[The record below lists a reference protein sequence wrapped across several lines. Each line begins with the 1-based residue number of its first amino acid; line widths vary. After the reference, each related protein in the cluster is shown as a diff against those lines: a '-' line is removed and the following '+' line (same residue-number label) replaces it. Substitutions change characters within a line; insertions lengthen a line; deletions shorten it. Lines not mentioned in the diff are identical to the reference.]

1 MKVKNVLSKS
11 LVCGLCM
18 FSIATVGAAVQAKD
32 TALRSTI
39 ITQPMPV
46 EETPKS
52 EPSIK
57 DRTKAILE
65 QFDKPKS
72 NIGENGVTIGD
83 IYIPKDS
90 TIMLELIDPLSSKQ
104 NKKGDVFR
112 LKTTENTLVNNVII
126 IPKGTEC
133 TGTVLKAKGNGA
145 WGSAGH
151 LELDI
156 DNIKTI
162 NGIDIPLNGY
172 VKDQGNRD
180 NGAAAVGI
188 LVSFV
193 GGLFMKGEN
202 IYFNPGQTFRVSVQK
217 DTDLMTTPD
226 HLQDAMK
233 SSVTPSGNSI
243 AVVVSATK

>member
-11 LVCGLCM
+11 LVCGLCI
-18 FSIATVGAAVQAKD
+18 FSIATVATAVQAKD

-46 EETPKS
+46 EPTQKT

-57 DRTKAILE
+57 DRTNVILAE
-65 QFDKPKS
+65 FNKPKS
-72 NIGENGVTIGD
+72 NIGENGVIVGN

-90 TIMLELIDPLSSKQ
+90 TITLELIDPLSSKQ

-112 LKTTENTLVNNVII
+112 LRTTENTLVNNVII

-151 LELDI
+151 LEIDI
-156 DNIKTI
+156 DHIKTL
-162 NGIDIPLNGY
+162 NGIDVPLNGY

-188 LVSFV
+188 LVSLV

-217 DTDLMTTPD
+217 DTDLMTTPE

-233 SSVTPSGNSI
+233 LNTAPSGNSI
-243 AVVVSATK
+243 TVAVSTTK